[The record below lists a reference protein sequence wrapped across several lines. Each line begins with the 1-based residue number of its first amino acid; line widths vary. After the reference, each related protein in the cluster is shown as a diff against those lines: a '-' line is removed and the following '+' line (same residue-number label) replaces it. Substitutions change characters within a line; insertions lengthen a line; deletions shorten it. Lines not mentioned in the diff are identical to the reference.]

1 MVAII
6 YDEDGNILETV
17 PNVRRSH
24 KLTDTYHEFKGDE
37 SKIWLSELPP
47 TKVGGFLLQ

>member
-6 YDEDGNILETV
+6 YDEDGNILETI

-24 KLTDTYHEFKGDE
+24 KLADTYHDFKGDQ
-37 SKIWLSELPP
+37 SKIWLIKFVDRFIKGEE
-47 TKVGGFLLQ
+47 

>member
-6 YDEDGNILETV
+6 YDEDSNILETI

-24 KLTDTYHEFKGDE
+24 KLADTYHDFKGDQ
-37 SKIWLSELPP
+37 SKIWLIKFVDRFIKGEE
-47 TKVGGFLLQ
+47 